1 MRGNEATY
9 RVVLLPQM
17 ELAARGLSLREA
29 QAWVQ
34 TYNQIMQDL
43 ECQAVIAMEQS
54 QRAAA

>member
-34 TYNQIMQDL
+34 TYNQIMQDPQ
-43 ECQAVIAMEQS
+43 CQAVIAMEQPR
-54 QRAAA
+54 RAAA